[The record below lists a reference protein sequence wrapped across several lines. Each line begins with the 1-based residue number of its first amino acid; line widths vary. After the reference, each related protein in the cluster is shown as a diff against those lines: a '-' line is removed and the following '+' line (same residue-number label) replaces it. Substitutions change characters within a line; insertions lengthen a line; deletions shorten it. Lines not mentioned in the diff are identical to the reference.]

1 MILLIFR
8 NIYFISLED
17 LSTLHISPQHKPP
30 PLSLTY
36 SHIYFSDYKSS
47 RIRFINLSTLSS
59 IGITLYSQNVGLFL
73 PSTAAAQL
81 YRRWGWGQD
90 VRFKRIRRFVTIHGL
105 FAFYHGKYK
114 DRIESLMGP
123 LLRGVPI
130 NDHRRARIVNR
141 V

>member
-1 MILLIFR
+1 MMLILR
-8 NIYFISLED
+8 NNYFISLKD

-30 PLSLTY
+30 LSQHTR
-36 SHIYFSDYKSS
+36 IFFSDYKSS

-73 PSTAAAQL
+73 PSTAATQL
-81 YRRWGWGQD
+81 YRRGGWGQD
-90 VRFKRIRRFVTIHGL
+90 VRFKRIRRFVTIYGL

-114 DRIESLMGP
+114 DRIESFMGP

-130 NDHRRARIVNR
+130 NDHRRARIVDR
-141 V
+141 I